1 MEIGTGMAGFG
12 EILMTQASH
21 MATVFIVAAT
31 PISELRGAI
40 PLGVFVFGLP
50 IWFVVLVA
58 IAGNLVPVVLIY
70 GLGNAWLGWTERR
83 KGFFKRCT
91 DRVVGR
97 AERKFA
103 DKYMK
108 YGMVALPIFVG
119 IPLPMTGAWTGTLAA
134 FLLGIPFRKAFP
146 LASAG
151 IVIAAVI
158 VTLATTGVVS
168 FLGFVTV

>member
-1 MEIGTGMAGFG
+1 MGMAGFS
-12 EILMTQASH
+12 EILMTHASH
-21 MATVFIVAAT
+21 MAAVFVVAAA

-40 PLGVFVFGLP
+40 PLGILVFGLP
-50 IWFVVLVA
+50 LWIVILVA

-70 GLGNAWLGWTERR
+70 GLGNTWLRWTEKR
-83 KGFFKRCT
+83 KGFLKRLT
-91 DRVVGR
+91 DRVLGR

-134 FLLGIPFRKAFP
+134 FLLGIPFKKAF
-146 LASAG
+146 LLTSVG
-151 IVIAAVI
+151 IVVAAII

-168 FLGFVTV
+168 SIGFVTV